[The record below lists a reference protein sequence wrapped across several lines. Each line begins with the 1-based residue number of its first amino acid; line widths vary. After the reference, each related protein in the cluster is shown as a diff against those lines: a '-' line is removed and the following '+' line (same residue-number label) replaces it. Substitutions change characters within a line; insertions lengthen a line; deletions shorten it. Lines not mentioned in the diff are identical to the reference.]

1 MWSLTEDMGRLR
13 DEIARER
20 IARQTLINDNR
31 QEVTDAA
38 HAFMR
43 EFKVSVET
51 MRVDRIAFLTRLS
64 GAVADMRVDMSKR
77 QAKRKQEVAHLLDDF
92 QRARGVMA
100 IEVRAA
106 DQAFVSDIA
115 RTAHQLLGEFAGQ
128 RSATCQAWYGQ
139 TSQPAALTSQPA
151 PTPKMKDPVETK
163 PQVQAKAQAKSTPK
177 DQHKVAAYK
186 EQPMPVEKSAMAM
199 AMDDA
204 QDGLEHPS
212 DQ

>member
-31 QEVTDAA
+31 QEVADAA

-43 EFKVSVET
+43 DLKVSVET
-51 MRVDRIAFLTRLS
+51 MRVDRMAFLARVS
-64 GAVADMRVDMSKR
+64 CAVADSRVEAADL

-100 IEVRAA
+100 IEIRAA
-106 DQAFVSDIA
+106 DQSFVSDIA

-128 RSATCQAWYGQ
+128 RSAARQAWYGQ
-139 TSQPAALTSQPA
+139 ASPPTALRPQPA
-151 PTPKMKDPVETK
+151 PTPKKQDPVQTK

-177 DQHKVAAYK
+177 ARYK
-186 EQPMPVEKSAMAM
+186 EPPMPAEKSAMAV

-204 QDGLEHPS
+204 QATRLPGEEDMP
-212 DQ
+212 D